1 MVLTHLCTVLIKLN
15 QTLKGNGKRAQWKSL
30 SMRDFTATHTLA
42 KSSATRDLILKAEF
56 PAFIHVGLRL
66 GIISQDLVGNATVV
80 IGSGMVRF

>member
-1 MVLTHLCTVLIKLN
+1 MRSGKGSWQSGFLN
-15 QTLKGNGKRAQWKSL
+15 RNLHPAFEPL

>member
-1 MVLTHLCTVLIKLN
+1 MRSGKGSWQTGFLN
-15 QTLKGNGKRAQWKSL
+15 RNQPPAFEPL